1 MNKISLFRIV
11 IIGMAPLMVTGC
23 IPNGGSITFT
33 ADLIGRTPV
42 QQEKSFTYK
51 GHKFIYYNVYN
62 DGSGNFVMADNTS
75 YIVNKDI
82 HFGLRVKSPFV
93 YNLAQE
99 GEEPVLIEPTSKQED
114 GYYNYAIRDFGFQI
128 RGIGLSVSML
138 YSDINIGTITHW
150 C

>member
-1 MNKISLFRIV
+1 
-11 IIGMAPLMVTGC
+11 MAPLMVTGC

-62 DGSGNFVMADNTS
+62 DGGGNFVMADNTS

-82 HFGLRVKSPFV
+82 QFGLRVKSPFV
-93 YNLAQE
+93 YNLTKE
-99 GEEPVLIEPTSKQED
+99 GEEPVLIEPTNKQED
-114 GYYNYAIRDFGFQI
+114 G
-128 RGIGLSVSML
+128 
-138 YSDINIGTITHW
+138 
-150 C
+150 